1 MSGLCVHTFADS
13 PGTVGVK
20 EKQAAEAAATHM
32 KPSGRRF
39 CYCLPC
45 SASTIYGVVRAPAV
59 GTPQQSLSTRSSI
72 PAMLCNPLAER
83 GNVSELKTQLGAVK
97 EAVQKEQVRSGFG
110 VIAHGSCL
118 CSHWRAF

>member
-1 MSGLCVHTFADS
+1 MACVF
-13 PGTVGVK
+13 
-20 EKQAAEAAATHM
+20 THLQIVLVQWVLRRSRLRRQRLPM